1 MSKPKFRRPEPQ
13 EQHVLDHLTVRPIQP
28 KERPRYQG
36 LMIEQH
42 YLHDHHLVGEQLCY
56 VATYRGQWLALA
68 SWCAAAR
75 YLKARDQFLGWTPE
89 QCRRRRALL
98 ANNAR
103 FLILPEVH
111 YPNLASRVM
120 KLMLQRLSADWQQR
134 YGHPIVVVESFVDPE
149 QFRGTTYKC
158 SGWVELGLT
167 RGWGRCGQDFYVRHD
182 RPKQFWIKELV
193 KRARMRLRAQALPE
207 DWASVEASVQPR
219 CRVKS
224 AALKALTNHLA
235 QVPEYRSP
243 HALAYPLCGMLALI
257 AVASFC
263 GVARGK
269 KDLAAFASTL
279 TASQLRA
286 LRFRSCPNGEL
297 RRPRVTTFFRIL
309 NQVDEA
315 AVEAALLLWQEQ
327 ILGPVQDRIFAVD
340 GKALRH
346 SQGGELVS
354 LIGTQSG
361 RWLGSVRPPDKSN
374 EIPAAR
380 TVLERVGQ
388 RVDLAGKL
396 VVLDALHT
404 NQETARQ
411 IVQDLGADYLLTVK
425 TNQSGLHE
433 AVRGQLEARAL
444 SPSGPDAHC
453 PAPGAQ
459 PQPPGVAPL
468 TSTVH
473 HP

>member
-1 MSKPKFRRPEPQ
+1 
-13 EQHVLDHLTVRPIQP
+13 
-28 KERPRYQG
+28 
-36 LMIEQH
+36 
-42 YLHDHHLVGEQLCY
+42 
-56 VATYRGQWLALA
+56 
-68 SWCAAAR
+68 
-75 YLKARDQFLGWTPE
+75 
-89 QCRRRRALL
+89 
-98 ANNAR
+98 
-103 FLILPEVH
+103 
-111 YPNLASRVM
+111 
-120 KLMLQRLSADWQQR
+120 
-134 YGHPIVVVESFVDPE
+134 
-149 QFRGTTYKC
+149 
-158 SGWVELGLT
+158 
-167 RGWGRCGQDFYVRHD
+167 
-182 RPKQFWIKELV
+182 
-193 KRARMRLRAQALPE
+193 
-207 DWASVEASVQPR
+207 
-219 CRVKS
+219 
-224 AALKALTNHLA
+224 
-235 QVPEYRSP
+235 
-243 HALAYPLCGMLALI
+243 MLALI

-269 KDLAAFASTL
+269 KDLAAFANTL

-286 LRFRSCPNGEL
+286 LRFRSCPNGDL

-354 LIGTQSG
+354 LIGTQTG
-361 RWLGSVRPPDKSN
+361 RWLGSVRTPDKSN

-380 TVLERVGQ
+380 TVLEQVGQ
-388 RVDLAGKL
+388 RVDLAAKL

-433 AVRGQLEARAL
+433 AGRGQLEARAL
-444 SPSGPDAHC
+444 SLSGPDTDG

-459 PQPPGVAPL
+459 PRPSGVAPV
-468 TSTVH
+468 TPAVH